1 MEAVADAT
9 PRIVN
14 VAWAGP
20 VMPPDFQGARLDV
33 QEIGRLSRFVGDLKE
48 EIGSIM
54 TDLR

>member
-54 TDLR
+54 TI